1 MGASRARVF
10 LVLVLF
16 MTALVWGTRTCLHH
30 LNRFLDPP
38 RPIQAVEFQRLDDER
53 LVCTVLGVELV
64 LAVPHNH
71 SWWSVPDE
79 PPPGQR
85 Y

>member
-1 MGASRARVF
+1 VDTTRARIF
-10 LVLVLF
+10 LVLVLSV
-16 MTALVWGTRTCLHH
+16 TVLVWGTGTCLYH
-30 LNRFLDPP
+30 LNRFLAPP